1 MRIVVLLKEVPD
13 TWGDRKLD
21 TSTGILD
28 RGASDAV
35 IDEISERAIEVALTA
50 KDADSSVEV
59 VVLSMGPATVTA
71 ALRKALAMGA
81 TSAVHVVDAG
91 LAGADLGLTARAL
104 AAAIRTQSPD
114 LVIAGN
120 ESTDGRGGV
129 IPAMIAEHLGSPALT
144 FLNSVSI
151 TADGV
156 SGARTTEYGDQS
168 VSASFPAV
176 ISINEQNPDARFA
189 SFKGIMGAKKKSL
202 TEMSLADLDLD
213 ASGSS
218 TSIVSTTERPARTAG
233 TIIED
238 EGNAG
243 IAIADFLAS
252 RRLI

>member
-1 MRIVVLLKEVPD
+1 VRIVALLKEVPD

-21 TSTGILD
+21 PATGILD

-50 KDADSSVEV
+50 KDADSSIEV
-59 VVLSMGPATVTA
+59 IVLSMGPATVTA

-81 TSAVHVVDAG
+81 TSAIHVQDAS

-104 AAAIRTQSPD
+104 AAAIGTVNPD

-129 IPAMIAEHLGSPALT
+129 IPAMIAEHLGTPALT

-151 TADGV
+151 SGAGV
-156 SGARTTEYGDQS
+156 SGERTTEYGDQS
-168 VSASFPAV
+168 LSASFPAV
-176 ISINEQNPDARFA
+176 ISINERNPDARFA
-189 SFKGIMGAKKKSL
+189 SFKGIMGAKKKQL
-202 TEMSLADLDLD
+202 TQLSLADLGIET
-213 ASGSS
+213 AGVA
-218 TSIVSTTERPARTAG
+218 TTIVSTTERPARTAG

-243 IAIADFLAS
+243 VAIADFLAS